1 MSFLFLLLTDRECQT
16 KTTDM
21 PKTASKKIVNA
32 WAMYDWANSAYNLVI
47 TSTIFPAYYV
57 GITAA
62 AHAGEKSYVN
72 FFGRKFINTALQ
84 DYALAVVFLV
94 VAIGS
99 PILSS
104 IADYKRNKK
113 NWLKG
118 FCYLGSLACM
128 ALFWFTKNNIE
139 FGMIAFAVAAW
150 GFWSSL
156 VFYNSYLPDIAAP
169 DDQDRVSAKG
179 FALGYIGSVLLQIIC
194 FVIILQPTWFGLSE
208 ADKSIGARISFL
220 LTGLWW
226 LGFAQIT
233 FRALPAS
240 SGAERKAK
248 KHVLING
255 FHELQNV
262 WSQLKHMP
270 SLRRFLLSFFL
281 YSMGVQTVMLVAAG
295 FGKKE
300 IFPKPE
306 DEPKL
311 LITIIIIQLVAM
323 VGATTM
329 SRLSKRIGNW
339 WVITIALLIW
349 VGITISAY
357 FVQSQTMFYVLAA
370 VVGLVMGG
378 IQSMSRSTYSKLLP
392 ETQDTTSFFSF
403 YDVSEK
409 IALVIGIFIFG
420 YVEESSGSMRNSIV
434 ALAGFFVLG
443 LIAMIYTKPAYEK
456 RMAELKNK
464 QNEIVHN

>member
-1 MSFLFLLLTDRECQT
+1 MQ
-16 KTTDM
+16 
-21 PKTASKKIVNA
+21 TASKKVING

-62 AHAGEKSYVN
+62 AHSGEKSYVN
-72 FFGRKFINTALQ
+72 FFGRRFINTALQ
-84 DYALAVVFLV
+84 DYALAIVFLV
-94 VAIGS
+94 VSFSS

-118 FCYLGSLACM
+118 FCYLGAAACM
-128 ALFWFTKNNIE
+128 TLFFFTKDNIE
-139 FGMIAFAVAAW
+139 FGIIAFAMAAW

-169 DDQDRVSAKG
+169 EDQDRISAKG
-179 FALGYIGSVLLQIIC
+179 FALGYIGSVLLQMIC
-194 FVIILQPTWFGLSE
+194 FVIILKPTWFGLGD
-208 ADKSIGARISFL
+208 ADKTIGARLSFF

-226 LGFAQIT
+226 IGFAQIT
-233 FRALPAS
+233 FRRLPETS
-240 SGAERKAK
+240 STERKAK
-248 KHVLING
+248 KHILING
-255 FHELQNV
+255 FHELSLV
-262 WSQLKHMP
+262 WSQLKDMP
-270 SLRRFLLSFFL
+270 SLGRFLFSFFL

-300 IFPKPE
+300 IFPDPK

-323 VGATTM
+323 VGAWAM

-339 WVITIALLIW
+339 WVITIAVIIW
-349 VGITISAY
+349 IGVCVGGYLVKT
-357 FVQSQTMFYVLAA
+357 QTTFYILAA
-370 VVGLVMGG
+370 IVGLVMGG
-378 IQSMSRSTYSKLLP
+378 IQSMSRSTYSKLMP

-403 YDVSEK
+403 YDVTEK

-420 YVEESSGSMRNSIV
+420 FVEEQSGSMRNSIF
-434 ALAGFFVLG
+434 ALGGFF
-443 LIAMIYTKPAYEK
+443 IASIIALLYTKPAYEK
-456 RMAELKNK
+456 RMAELTKK
-464 QNEIVHN
+464 F

>member
-1 MSFLFLLLTDRECQT
+1 MQS
-16 KTTDM
+16 
-21 PKTASKKIVNA
+21 ASKKVING

-62 AHAGEKSYVN
+62 ANANEKSYVH

-84 DYALAVVFLV
+84 DYALAIVFLI
-94 VAIGS
+94 VAFSS

-118 FCYLGSLACM
+118 FCYLGSVACM
-128 ALFWFTKNNIE
+128 ALFWFTKDTLE
-139 FGMIAFAVAAW
+139 FGIIAFAVAAW

-169 DDQDRVSAKG
+169 QDQDRVSAKG

-194 FVIILQPTWFGLSE
+194 FIIILKPAWFGLNE
-208 ADKSIGARISFL
+208 ADKTIGARLSFF

-226 LGFAQIT
+226 MGFAQIT
-233 FRALPAS
+233 FRTLPAT
-240 SGAERKAK
+240 SGAERKVK
-248 KHVLING
+248 KHVLLNG
-255 FHELQNV
+255 FHELQSV
-262 WSQLKHMP
+262 WLQLRLMP

-323 VGATTM
+323 IGATAM

-339 WVITIALLIW
+339 WVITIAVLIW
-349 VGITISAY
+349 IGICIAAY
-357 FVQSQTMFYVLAA
+357 FVQTQTMFYVLAA
-370 VVGLVMGG
+370 IVGLVMGG

-403 YDVSEK
+403 YDVTEK

-420 YVEESSGSMRNSIV
+420 YVEESSGSMRNSVV
-434 ALAGFFVLG
+434 ALAGFFIFSL
-443 LIAMIYTKPAYEK
+443 LALIYTKPAYEK
-456 RMAELKNK
+456 RMAELKT
-464 QNEIVHN
+464 Q

>member
-1 MSFLFLLLTDRECQT
+1 MQ
-16 KTTDM
+16 
-21 PKTASKKIVNA
+21 TASKKVVNG

-57 GITAA
+57 AITAA
-62 AHAGEKSYVN
+62 SDPNEKSYVS

-84 DYALAVVFLV
+84 DYALAVVFLI
-94 VAIGS
+94 VAFSS

-104 IADYKRNKK
+104 IADYRRNKK
-113 NWLKG
+113 NWLKA
-118 FCYLGSLACM
+118 FCYIGSAACI
-128 ALFWFTKNNIE
+128 ALFWFHKDSNDHLNTEYGI
-139 FGMIAFAVAAW
+139 IAFAIAAW

-169 DDQDRVSAKG
+169 EDQDRISAKG

-194 FVIILQPTWFGLSE
+194 FVIILKPGFFGLDE
-208 ADKSIGARISFL
+208 GDKTIGARLSFL

-226 LGFAQIT
+226 LGFAQIP
-233 FRALPAS
+233 FSVLPKTS
-240 SGAERKAK
+240 SGNPTKEK
-248 KHVLING
+248 KNILSSG
-255 FHELQNV
+255 FQELRLV
-262 WSQLKHMP
+262 WHQLKLMP
-270 SLRRFLLSFFL
+270 SLKRFLFSFFL

-323 VGATTM
+323 IGAILM
-329 SRLSKRIGNW
+329 SRLSRQIGNW
-339 WVITIALLIW
+339 WVLSIAIFIW
-349 VGITISAY
+349 IGVCISAY
-357 FVQSQTMFYVLAA
+357 FIESQSAFYVLAA
-370 VVGLVMGG
+370 IVGLVMGG

-392 ETQDTTSFFSF
+392 ETKDTTSFFSF
-403 YDVSEK
+403 YDVTEK

-420 YVEESSGSMRNSIV
+420 FIEETSGSMRNSIV
-434 ALAGFFVLG
+434 ALGAFFILGFLA
-443 LIAMIYTKPAYEK
+443 LMYAKPAYEK
-456 RMAELKNK
+456 RMKELK
-464 QNEIVHN
+464 Q